1 MSHAIH
7 PCLEGCF
14 ARESGDRTR
23 HEELNSHELPLR
35 DSAGISPDFAVFHTA
50 DYCRQP
56 NSSRSSTRCERERD
70 DYELE
75 YLRIGYQR
83 RNAPNAFF

>member
-23 HEELNSHELPLR
+23 RDELSSHELPLR
-35 DSAGISPDFAVFHTA
+35 DSAGISPDFAAFHTA
-50 DYCRQP
+50 DYRRLS
-56 NSSRSSTRCERERD
+56 NSSRWAASIKRATTT
-70 DYELE
+70 
-75 YLRIGYQR
+75 LR
-83 RNAPNAFF
+83 

>member
-14 ARESGDRTR
+14 ARESGDRTCR
-23 HEELNSHELPLR
+23 EELNSHELPLR

-50 DYCRQP
+50 DYCQQP
-56 NSSRSSTRCERERD
+56 NSSRSSTRSERD
-70 DYELE
+70 RRDYE
-75 YLRIGYQR
+75 
-83 RNAPNAFF
+83 PK